1 LAKLWENRVA
11 EIVEQPAAPKRNT
24 MLALTQGI
32 TDAQLTEIYQDRY
45 IQRVG
50 YDDRPA
56 SPVVHP
62 LASYVSAFADNV
74 FSGAF
79 LLIEY
84 SEREI
89 EIHGLL
95 LKKAIKHS
103 RELLS
108 MMIDIIFANRNVLR
122 ITANVIQGI
131 ETARNFCLKMGF
143 KLEGI
148 KRSVCLVKGKPTDLY
163 VLGLLRQDWRA
174 S

>member
-1 LAKLWENRVA
+1 MCENRGA
-11 EIVEQPAAPKRNT
+11 EIVEQPAAPKRDT
-24 MLALTQGI
+24 MLALTKGI
-32 TDAQLTEIYQDRY
+32 TDAQLNEIYQDRY

-56 SPVVHP
+56 SPVIHP
-62 LASYVSAFADNV
+62 LAMYFSTFVNSV

-103 RELLS
+103 RELS
-108 MMIDIIFANRNVLR
+108 RMMIDMIFTNPEVLR
-122 ITANVIQGI
+122 VTAYVIQGL
-131 ETARNFCLKMGF
+131 ESARNTCLKLGF
-143 KLEGI
+143 QLEGI
-148 KRSVCLVKGKPTDLY
+148 KRSVCLRNGKPTDLY
-163 VLGLLRQDWRA
+163 VLGLLRQDWRV